1 MRKRVVLVH
10 GAVETGCGFA
20 EVVRRL
26 PNCEVVTYDRRGNG
40 AAWATLPSD
49 RGLDEHVVDL
59 LDALDDKPSVV
70 VGHSLGGAVG
80 LAAALRRPDLVQQLA
95 MYETAL
101 PAEDWWSARERGA
114 MMATISA
121 NARHALSRSDLSQE
135 RRARLGA
142 AWEACRRDVV
152 ALSAHRIPWRDL
164 AVPLTV
170 GVGTVNKGTSARDA
184 RRLAKEL
191 GADLVVLRGAGH
203 SAHRTH
209 PGLFAALVRRV
220 VMQAAG
226 EAPPLRHA
234 GKREHSLEEL

>member
-1 MRKRVVLVH
+1 VRKRVVLVH

-26 PNCEVVTYDRRGNG
+26 PNCDVVTYDRRGNG
-40 AAWATLPSD
+40 AAWTRLPSAA
-49 RGLDEHVVDL
+49 GLDEHVDDL
-59 LDALDDKPSVV
+59 LEVVDDKPSVV

-80 LAAALRRPDLVQQLA
+80 LVAALRRPDLVQQLA
-95 MYETAL
+95 IYETAL
-101 PAEDWWSARERGA
+101 PAEDWWSQRERQA
-114 MMATISA
+114 MMVTISA
-121 NARHALSRSDLSQE
+121 NTRHALSRTDLAEE
-135 RRARLGA
+135 RRAKLSA

-152 ALSAHRIPWRDL
+152 ALSAYRIPWREL

-184 RRLAKEL
+184 RRLAAEL
-191 GADLVVLRGAGH
+191 STDLVVLRGAGH

-209 PGLFAALVRRV
+209 PGLFAGLVRRV

-226 EAPPLRHA
+226 EAPRSRRP

>member
-1 MRKRVVLVH
+1 VRKRVVLVH

-26 PNCEVVTYDRRGNG
+26 PNCDVVTYDRRGNG
-40 AAWATLPSD
+40 ADWARLPSAA
-49 RGLDEHVVDL
+49 GLGEHVDDL
-59 LDALDDKPSVV
+59 LDALDDKPSIV

-80 LAAALRRPDLVQQLA
+80 LVAALRRPDLVQQLA
-95 MYETAL
+95 IYETAL
-101 PAEDWWSARERGA
+101 PAEDWWSQREREA

-121 NARHALSRSDLSQE
+121 NTRHALSRTDLAEE
-135 RRARLGA
+135 RRAKLGA

-152 ALSAHRIPWRDL
+152 ALSAHRIPWREL
-164 AVPLTV
+164 VVPLTV

-184 RRLAKEL
+184 RRLAEEL
-191 GADLVVLRGAGH
+191 SADLVVLRGAGH

-209 PGLFAALVRRV
+209 PGLFAGLVRRV
-220 VMQAAG
+220 VMKAAG
-226 EAPPLRHA
+226 EAPPLRRA